1 MNDHESY
8 RKVATQSV
16 GTSVSPT
23 RPLFG
28 SGTVYATPAVLD
40 YLAAHGRRPAE
51 LLGFHQGGEWG
62 ELSPADRKANDLAV
76 KDGSR
81 ILSCYLVEGRKVFV
95 ITEAAGDDDRRGS
108 TCLLFAE
115 EY

>member
-1 MNDHESY
+1 MKDDESY
-8 RKVATQSV
+8 RKVATQTV
-16 GTSVSPT
+16 ATSASLT

-28 SGTVYATPAVLD
+28 SGAVYATPAVLD

-81 ILSCYLVEGRKVFV
+81 IVSCYVVEWRKIFV
-95 ITEAAGDDDRRGS
+95 VTEAAGDDARRAS